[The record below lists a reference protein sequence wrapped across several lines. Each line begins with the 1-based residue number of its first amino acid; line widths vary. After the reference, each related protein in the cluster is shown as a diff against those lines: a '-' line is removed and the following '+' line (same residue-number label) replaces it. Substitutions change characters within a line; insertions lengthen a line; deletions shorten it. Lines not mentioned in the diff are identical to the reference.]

1 VNESVSLVL
10 SHIRK
15 VKSDAQVSMK
25 AEISLAEITAPANV
39 IAFIKLAE
47 TDLLAAGRI
56 QKANWI
62 EGSEI
67 SVSATIAPT
76 E

>member
-1 VNESVSLVL
+1 
-10 SHIRK
+10 
-15 VKSDAQVSMK
+15 MK
-25 AEISLAEITAPANV
+25 AEISLAEITAPADV
-39 IAFIKLAE
+39 IALVKQAE
-47 TDLLAAGRI
+47 TDVLTAGRI

-67 SVSATIAPT
+67 SVSATIAPV